1 MTDSTVDLS
10 ALTKVEDLPEWAQT
24 EIKELRKESQGLRS
38 RLGDAETALSAKE
51 SEFEQKATAFQSQID
66 DLTGKHSAAETA
78 LAKTSLAVSKG
89 LPLNVVP
96 MITLAL
102 LRMSGRHLLT
112 PWRLWLQVMVGC
124 GSIPPRSIRTRRRI
138 LAWRWRKPSSALSS
152 SPTQLDNN
160 YIRNDYACCWRN
172 YVR

>member
-24 EIKELRKESQGLRS
+24 EIKDLRKESQGLRS
-38 RLGDAETALSAKE
+38 RLGDAETALSAKDA
-51 SEFEQKATAFQSQID
+51 EFEQKATAFQSQID

-96 MITLAL
+96 MIVGASEDEWKASADALAAL
-102 LRMSGRHLLT
+102 ASSNGGVRVD
-112 PWRLWLQVMVGC
+112 PAQVNQD
-124 GSIPPRSIRTRRRI
+124 PAKDPRVEM
-138 LAWRWRKPSSALSS
+138 AEAFFG
-152 SPTQLDNN
+152 
-160 YIRNDYACCWRN
+160 AE
-172 YVR
+172 

>member
-1 MTDSTVDLS
+1 MTESVVDLS

-96 MITLAL
+96 MIVGASEDEWKASADALAAL
-102 LRMSGRHLLT
+102 ASSNGGVRVD
-112 PWRLWLQVMVGC
+112 PAQVNQD
-124 GSIPPRSIRTRRRI
+124 PAKDPRVEM
-138 LAWRWRKPSSALSS
+138 AEAFFG
-152 SPTQLDNN
+152 
-160 YIRNDYACCWRN
+160 AE
-172 YVR
+172 

>member
-10 ALTKVEDLPEWAQT
+10 ALTKVEDLPEWAQN
-24 EIKELRKESQGLRS
+24 EIKDLRKESQGLRS
-38 RLGDAETALSAKE
+38 RLGDAEAALSAKE

-96 MITLAL
+96 MIVGATEDEWKASADALAAL
-102 LRMSGRHLLT
+102 ASSNGGVRVD
-112 PWRLWLQVMVGC
+112 PAQVNQDPAKDPKLEIAEAFFG
-124 GSIPPRSIRTRRRI
+124 TE
-138 LAWRWRKPSSALSS
+138 
-152 SPTQLDNN
+152 
-160 YIRNDYACCWRN
+160 
-172 YVR
+172 

>member
-96 MITLAL
+96 MIVGASEDEWKASADALAAL
-102 LRMSGRHLLT
+102 ASSNGGVRVD
-112 PWRLWLQVMVGC
+112 PAQVNQD
-124 GSIPPRSIRTRRRI
+124 PAKDPRVEM
-138 LAWRWRKPSSALSS
+138 AEAFFG
-152 SPTQLDNN
+152 
-160 YIRNDYACCWRN
+160 AE
-172 YVR
+172 

>member
-24 EIKELRKESQGLRS
+24 EIRNVRREAQTKGARITEL
-38 RLGDAETALSAKE
+38 ETELSTKG

-96 MITLAL
+96 MIVGASEDEWKASADALAAL
-102 LRMSGRHLLT
+102 ASSNGGVRVD
-112 PWRLWLQVMVGC
+112 PAQVNQD
-124 GSIPPRSIRTRRRI
+124 PAKDPRVEM
-138 LAWRWRKPSSALSS
+138 AEAFFG
-152 SPTQLDNN
+152 
-160 YIRNDYACCWRN
+160 AE
-172 YVR
+172 

>member
-10 ALTKVEDLPEWAQT
+10 ALTKVEDLPEWAQK
-24 EIKELRKESQGLRS
+24 EIRDVRKEAQTLRT
-38 RLGDAETALSAKE
+38 RLGEVEAEASAKV

-96 MITLAL
+96 MIVGATEDEWKASADALAAL
-102 LRMSGRHLLT
+102 ASSSGGVRVD
-112 PWRLWLQVMVGC
+112 PAQVNHE
-124 GSIPPRSIRTRRRI
+124 PADDP
-138 LAWRWRKPSSALSS
+138 KSALVEAFY
-152 SPTQLDNN
+152 DAANAN
-160 YIRNDYACCWRN
+160 G
-172 YVR
+172 